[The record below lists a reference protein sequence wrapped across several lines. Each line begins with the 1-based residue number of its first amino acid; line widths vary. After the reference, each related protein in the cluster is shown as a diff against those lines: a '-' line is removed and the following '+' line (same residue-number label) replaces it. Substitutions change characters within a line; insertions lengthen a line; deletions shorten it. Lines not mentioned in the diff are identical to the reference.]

1 MKMQNTIKLLMIS
14 NWLSIDIG
22 IHTIWYG
29 VGSHQPLV
37 GSFFTNKLATNKKN
51 KNCVGKKTIATVT
64 YDTVTKSKQKK
75 VYPIVFDR
83 FQPACITSILVKL
96 FVNVFLN
103 LFGVFVWMFNIKR
116 LDEHI
121 E

>member
-37 GSFFTNKLATNKKN
+37 GSFFTNKLATNKK
-51 KNCVGKKTIATVT
+51 
-64 YDTVTKSKQKK
+64 KQKLCGPK
-75 VYPIVFDR
+75 DHRNRHVRYRDQIKAKKSVFN
-83 FQPACITSILVKL
+83 CI
-96 FVNVFLN
+96 
-103 LFGVFVWMFNIKR
+103 
-116 LDEHI
+116 
-121 E
+121 